1 MKKYFVLCV
10 YSTEW
15 ITPNVLFQTE
25 NMEDAMNYA
34 AIMNRNESKYNHIVV
49 SNL

>member
-1 MKKYFVLCV
+1 MKKYFVLRQ

-15 ITPNVLFQTE
+15 MLPNVLFQTE
-25 NMEDAMNYA
+25 NMEDAQAYA
-34 AIMNRNESKYNHIVV
+34 AIMNRNEPKYNHFVV